1 MNQSLLIL
9 TPAQIQQKITRIAY
23 QVWED
28 NLDEP
33 EIIIA
38 GIIDYGYVIAGRL
51 KAELE
56 KISPIQISLMKIS
69 LDKNSPLLTAPTDLP
84 VESCSHKVV
93 VVVDDVI
100 NTGRTLAYG
109 IGLFLNTPIK
119 KIRTVALM
127 ERSHRIFPVS
137 PDYVGTRL
145 ATVINEHVDVLLDDA
160 DRKRDAVYLR

>member
-33 EIIIA
+33 EITIA